1 MGQDETVS
9 GGSLRGLVL
18 TLSGDYPVGSTGVR
32 VFASTYMR
40 MARNTNTVALNM
52 DPVTTAVDPIS
63 SSVVIQETMPLDR
76 DYFRVGV
83 GVDIHQIWTKLANK
97 NK

>member
-1 MGQDETVS
+1 
-9 GGSLRGLVL
+9 
-18 TLSGDYPVGSTGVR
+18 
-32 VFASTYMR
+32 
-40 MARNTNTVALNM
+40 VALNM